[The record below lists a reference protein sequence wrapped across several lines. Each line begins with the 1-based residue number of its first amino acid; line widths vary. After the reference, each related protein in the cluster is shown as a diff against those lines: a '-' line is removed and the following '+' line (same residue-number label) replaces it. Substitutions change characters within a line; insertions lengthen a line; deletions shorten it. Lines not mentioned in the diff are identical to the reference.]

1 MWDLF
6 TIFFK
11 RGIFTVGGG
20 IAMIPVLQKRMVQE
34 LKWFTDDEMMDII
47 AICQGL
53 PGVLAVNMATFV
65 GYKKKK
71 LAGAMVATF
80 GVILPSFI
88 VILLI
93 AKSLTMFR
101 ENIYIQ
107 GALGGL
113 KAAAAGLVLIAVW
126 QVGRTAVSDVFSA
139 LCAISAFL
147 LIAVFDINVVY
158 VIILFLLIG
167 VAKEFLFPGKPALD
181 PAAINADEKEST
193 NKDKE

>member
-1 MWDLF
+1 MWELF

-11 RGIFTVGGG
+11 LGIFTVGGG

-126 QVGRTAVSDVFSA
+126 QVGRTAVSDAFSA

-181 PAAINADEKEST
+181 PAAINADEKEGT
-193 NKDKE
+193 KKDKE

>member
-1 MWDLF
+1 MWELF

-11 RGIFTVGGG
+11 LGIFTVGGG

-71 LAGAMVATF
+71 LEGAMVATF

>member
-1 MWDLF
+1 M
-6 TIFFK
+6 
-11 RGIFTVGGG
+11 
-20 IAMIPVLQKRMVQE
+20 
-34 LKWFTDDEMMDII
+34 
-47 AICQGL
+47 
-53 PGVLAVNMATFV
+53 
-65 GYKKKK
+65 
-71 LAGAMVATF
+71 ATF

-93 AKSLTMFR
+93 ANLLLCSGKIFTSR
-101 ENIYIQ
+101 APWEV
-107 GALGGL
+107 L
-113 KAAAAGLVLIAVW
+113 KQLRPGLVLIAVW

-181 PAAINADEKEST
+181 PAAINADEKEGT
-193 NKDKE
+193 KKDKE

>member
-1 MWDLF
+1 MWELF

-11 RGIFTVGGG
+11 LGIFTVGGG

-71 LAGAMVATF
+71 LAGAMVATL

-139 LCAISAFL
+139 LCAISVFL

-167 VAKEFLFPGKPALD
+167 MAKEFLFPGKPALD
-181 PAAINADEKEST
+181 PAAIIADEKEST
-193 NKDKE
+193 KKDKE